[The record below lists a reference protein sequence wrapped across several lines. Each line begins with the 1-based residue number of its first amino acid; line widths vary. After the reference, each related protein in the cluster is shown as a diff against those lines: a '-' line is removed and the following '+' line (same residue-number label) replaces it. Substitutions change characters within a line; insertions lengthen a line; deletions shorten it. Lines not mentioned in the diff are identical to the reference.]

1 MRKEVGYC
9 DFNKRSFVEKYN
21 GLTYC
26 EYVTRIEGN
35 TFYLEYDRSKSAVFD
50 RQYNLAER
58 IIIKHSNRRNSTLC
72 VIPMIKTAEETIRDV
87 LRSWNFNCKYEWL
100 DDELGG

>member
-1 MRKEVGYC
+1 MKKEVGYC
-9 DFNKRSFVEKYN
+9 VYHKKEFFEKYN

-35 TFYLEYDRSKSAVFD
+35 TFYLECDRMKSTGFTQ
-50 RQYNLAER
+50 QYNLAER
-58 IIIKHSNRRNSTLC
+58 IIIKHSNQRNAVLC

-87 LRSWNFNCKYEWL
+87 LRSWNFESKYEWL
-100 DDELGG
+100 NDDLEE

>member
-9 DFNKRSFVEKYN
+9 DYHNREFVEKYN

-35 TFYLEYDRSKSAVFD
+35 TFYLEHDRTKSAGFD
-50 RQYNLAER
+50 RDYSLVER
-58 IIIKHSNRRNSTLC
+58 IIIKHSNQRNDVLC
-72 VIPMIKTAEETIRDV
+72 IIPMIKTAEETIRDI
-87 LRSWNFNCKYEWL
+87 LRSWNFGCKYEWL
-100 DDELGG
+100 NDDLEG

>member
-9 DFNKRSFVEKYN
+9 DYHNREFVEKYN

-35 TFYLEYDRSKSAVFD
+35 TFYLEHDRTKSTGFD
-50 RQYNLAER
+50 RDYSLVER
-58 IIIKHSNRRNSTLC
+58 IIIKHSNQRNDVLC
-72 VIPMIKTAEETIRDV
+72 IIPMIKTAEETIRDI
-87 LRSWNFNCKYEWL
+87 LRSWNFGCKYEWL
-100 DDELGG
+100 NDDLEG